1 MREIKAVIFDMY
13 GVIVKDPTGALSDYI
28 ARFFPDMP
36 NEEIYKHWIPGAE
49 GKLTSEEFFTNLG
62 FADHA
67 ATEADYIDTIEI
79 NTDIFAVAAEL
90 RKKGIKTAIL
100 SNDIAEWNAALRH
113 KHGLNELF
121 DAVTVS
127 GEEGFTKPDRRIYEL
142 TLERLGIAPENCV
155 YIDDREYFLPE
166 AAALGMH
173 PILFNSRNV
182 EYDGDIIYKFA
193 DLLEIL
199 QI

>member
-13 GVIVKDPTGALSDYI
+13 GVIVKDPTGGLSDYI
-28 ARFFPDMP
+28 SAVSPHTPYDA
-36 NEEIYKHWIPGAE
+36 IYEHWIPASKGL
-49 GKLTSEEFFTNLG
+49 LTSKEFFNNLG

-100 SNDIAEWNAALRH
+100 SNDIAEWNAALRQ

-142 TLERLGIAPENCV
+142 TLARLGVAPENCV
-155 YIDDREYFLPE
+155 YIDDREYFLDTAE
-166 AAALGMH
+166 ALGMR

-182 EYDGDIIYKFA
+182 EYDGDIAYKFA
-193 DLLEIL
+193 DILEIL